1 MKVQKRDRY
10 HLVILI
16 FSFTGLLLS
25 LYLTY
30 LYYSK
35 AQAAFCSAGS
45 GCDIVRESPYSQ
57 IAGIPVP
64 LLGVFGYFLIGVLS
78 IVSISSRGKWLLL
91 YVISLAGFVFS
102 AYLTYIELF
111 VIHALCF
118 YCVVSA
124 ILISAVFII
133 LVVKKPALAPQE
145 SLLKVLLLSIV
156 IAVSVLMGSLF
167 LHSRE
172 RVSLNTDSSSRIGLA
187 KHLSS
192 IGAVMYGS
200 YKCPHCLAQKYL
212 FGEEAFKYIK
222 YVECH
227 PEGKNA
233 NPTLCLEK
241 GITAYPTWEIKG
253 KFYVGAKSLK
263 ELAKISGYS
272 LESPRP

>member
-91 YVISLAGFVFS
+91 YVISLAEFVFS